1 MCTGRLDPAIV
12 ARAFSKG
19 LDGLLMIGCYFGD
32 CHYVSGNY
40 QAQAKMNMTR
50 RLFKHIGINENRLVF
65 KQCSSAEGSRFVQLV
80 TEFTQQIKEIG
91 PLGGGG
97 DAIEAPLVFDKLDS
111 AYRVLAGEKIR
122 WVIGKRTEFMEKGN
136 KYGERFTDHEFNRTL
151 DTIILEEFELQ
162 EVIGKMNGK
171 AVSVKDLARQLEMPP
186 QRVFKYLLALKR
198 KGMAEIAGVEGRSPL
213 YKLS

>member
-12 ARAFSKG
+12 AHAFLKG

-40 QAQAKMNMTR
+40 QAQAKINMTR
-50 RLFKHIGINENRLVF
+50 RLFKHIGINEDRLVF

-91 PLGGGG
+91 PLGEGGNE
-97 DAIEAPLVFDKLDS
+97 IKSPLVFDKLAS
-111 AYRVLAGEKIR
+111 VHRVLAGEKIR

-136 KYGERFTDHEFNRTL
+136 KYGEKFTDHEFNRTL

-171 AVSVKDLARQLEMPP
+171 AMSVKDLAQLLEIPP
-186 QRVFKYLLALKR
+186 QRVFKYLTALKR
-198 KGMAEIAGVEGRSPL
+198 KGMAEISGLEGRTPL

>member
-12 ARAFSKG
+12 AHAFLKG
-19 LDGLLMIGCYFGD
+19 LDGLIMIGCYFGD

-50 RLFKHIGINENRLVF
+50 RLFKHIGINEGRLVF

-80 TEFTQQIKEIG
+80 TEFTQQINEIG
-91 PLGGGG
+91 PLGEGG
-97 DAIEAPLVFDKLDS
+97 DAIKAPLVFDKLAS
-111 AYRVLAGEKIR
+111 AHRVLAGEKIR

-136 KYGERFTDHEFNRTL
+136 KYGEKFTDHEFNRTL

-162 EVIGKMNGK
+162 EVLGKMNGT
-171 AVSVKDLARQLEMPP
+171 AMSVKDLAQQLEIPP
-186 QRVFKYLLALKR
+186 QRVFKYLAALKR
-198 KGMAEIAGVEGRSPL
+198 KGMAEISGLEGRSPL